1 MTRRTG
7 GRLIFVGDD
16 WAEVHHDVVVLDEQG
31 TVLAKRRFA
40 EGVAAVGALH
50 ELLAELTGEPTE
62 VVVGI
67 ETDRGLWV
75 ASLVAAGYEVYAVN
89 PLAVARYRE
98 RHVVSGAKSDPG
110 DAQVL
115 ADLVRTDRHH
125 HRPVAGDSE
134 LAQATKVLAR
144 AHQRAIWD
152 RQRQLNRLRS
162 ILREYFPAA
171 LEAFG
176 TDLAHPDAVGVLER
190 APTPALAAKL
200 SASAI
205 GACLRRGGRK
215 RNVESRAQ
223 AIQKLLRAPRL
234 DAPAAVAAAY
244 GAQVRSLVA
253 VAAEMTRQIAALE
266 ADLERSFESHPDAEI
281 VRSLPG
287 LGAVLGA
294 RVLGEFGDD
303 PNRYQDG
310 RARRN
315 YAGTSPITRAS
326 GKKRAVLARYVRNRF
341 LADACYQW
349 SFCALT
355 ASPGA
360 RGFYDE
366 HRAKGETHDG
376 ALRVLS
382 NRLVGILDGCLRK
395 RVAYDEA
402 VAWGHRS
409 SDGAAKAA

>member
-16 WAEVHHDVVVLDEQG
+16 WSEVHHDVVVLDEQG

-215 RNVESRAQ
+215 RNVE
-223 AIQKLLRAPRL
+223 PR
-234 DAPAAVAAAY
+234 P
-244 GAQVRSLVA
+244 S
-253 VAAEMTRQIAALE
+253 
-266 ADLERSFESHPDAEI
+266 
-281 VRSLPG
+281 
-287 LGAVLGA
+287 
-294 RVLGEFGDD
+294 
-303 PNRYQDG
+303 
-310 RARRN
+310 
-315 YAGTSPITRAS
+315 
-326 GKKRAVLARYVRNRF
+326 
-341 LADACYQW
+341 
-349 SFCALT
+349 
-355 ASPGA
+355 
-360 RGFYDE
+360 
-366 HRAKGETHDG
+366 
-376 ALRVLS
+376 
-382 NRLVGILDGCLRK
+382 
-395 RVAYDEA
+395 
-402 VAWGHRS
+402 RS
-409 SDGAAKAA
+409 SCGPPAWTPRPRWQPPTGPRCARWWPWRPR

>member
-1 MTRRTG
+1 
-7 GRLIFVGDD
+7 
-16 WAEVHHDVVVLDEQG
+16 VVVLDEHG

-40 EGVAAVGALH
+40 EGVAGVAALH
-50 ELLAELTGEPTE
+50 ELLAELAGEPTE

-89 PLAVARYRE
+89 PLAVARYWE
-98 RHVVSGAKSDPG
+98 RHVVSGAKSDPA

-162 ILREYFPAA
+162 ILREFFPAA

-176 TDLAHPDAVGVLER
+176 TDLAHPDALGVLER

-200 SASAI
+200 SVSAI
-205 GACLRRGGRK
+205 GAALRRGGRQ

-266 ADLERSFESHPDAEI
+266 AELGRSFESHPDAEI

-287 LGAVLGA
+287 GVLKAHPEAESHAHHEGYQHA
-294 RVLGEFGDD
+294 RTPE
-303 PNRYQDG
+303 
-310 RARRN
+310 
-315 YAGTSPITRAS
+315 
-326 GKKRAVLARYVRNRF
+326 
-341 LADACYQW
+341 
-349 SFCALT
+349 
-355 ASPGA
+355 
-360 RGFYDE
+360 
-366 HRAKGETHDG
+366 
-376 ALRVLS
+376 
-382 NRLVGILDGCLRK
+382 
-395 RVAYDEA
+395 
-402 VAWGHRS
+402 
-409 SDGAAKAA
+409 